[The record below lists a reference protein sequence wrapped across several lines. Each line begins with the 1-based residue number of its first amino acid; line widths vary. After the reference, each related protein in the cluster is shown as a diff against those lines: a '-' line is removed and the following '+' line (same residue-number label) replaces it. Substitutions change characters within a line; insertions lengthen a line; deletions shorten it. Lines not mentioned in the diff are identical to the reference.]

1 MPHNPHP
8 TGPLMAR
15 RRAARAA
22 ARSPSSHIRT
32 SMPSSFEI
40 SSMLLIWLARSTM
53 ASVRLKPT
61 PKSSRS
67 AGVPIITAWV
77 DPL

>member
-1 MPHNPHP
+1 MPHKPHP

-15 RRAARAA
+15 RRAASVD

-40 SSMLLIWLARSTM
+40 SSMLPISLARPM
-53 ASVRLKPT
+53 IPSVRLKPT

-67 AGVPIITAWV
+67 AGVPIITA
-77 DPL
+77 